1 MIASV
6 RLWFAAL
13 TQREKW
19 LVASAGILA
28 GLSIAVF
35 AIIMPALSV
44 VEKAALDLDE
54 AVQRRGRIVAKV
66 ALTRGQLPV
75 ARTAAA
81 AAAAADIGLLV
92 TQSAAEKGFDVIKS
106 ANAAPG
112 QISIRI
118 DQARAPAFLAW
129 VNELEAQNIVVRT
142 ATLRSGANGTVTVEA
157 QMQMG
162 AQ

>member
-1 MIASV
+1 MIESV

-19 LVASAGILA
+19 LVATAGILA

-66 ALTRGQLPV
+66 ASTQGQLSV

-81 AAAAADIGLLV
+81 EDIGLLV

-106 ANAAPG
+106 TNAAPG

-129 VNELEAQNIVVRT
+129 VNELGGQNIVVRT

>member
-1 MIASV
+1 MIESV

-19 LVASAGILA
+19 LVVTAGILA
-28 GLSIAVF
+28 GLSIAVV

-44 VEKAALDLDE
+44 LEKAALDLDE

-66 ALTRGQLPV
+66 ASTQGQRSV
-75 ARTAAA
+75 ART
-81 AAAAADIGLLV
+81 AAAADIGLLV

-106 ANAAPG
+106 ANAAQG

-157 QMQMG
+157 QMQIS

>member
-1 MIASV
+1 MIESV

-19 LVASAGILA
+19 LVATAGILA

-66 ALTRGQLPV
+66 ASTQGQRSV
-75 ARTAAA
+75 APMT
-81 AAAAADIGLLV
+81 AAADIGLLV

-106 ANAAPG
+106 TNAAPG

-129 VNELEAQNIVVRT
+129 VNELEGQNIVVRT

>member
-1 MIASV
+1 MIESV

-19 LVASAGILA
+19 LVATAGILA

-66 ALTRGQLPV
+66 ASTQGQRSV
-75 ARTAAA
+75 ART
-81 AAAAADIGLLV
+81 AAAADIGLLV

-129 VNELEAQNIVVRT
+129 VNELEGQNIVVRT

>member
-19 LVASAGILA
+19 LVATAGILA

-66 ALTRGQLPV
+66 ALTQGQRPV
-75 ARTAAA
+75 ART
-81 AAAAADIGLLV
+81 AAAADIGLLV
-92 TQSAAEKGFDVIKS
+92 TQSAAEKGFDLIKS
-106 ANAAPG
+106 AHAAPG

-129 VNELEAQNIVVRT
+129 VSELEAQNIVVRT
-142 ATLRSGANGTVTVEA
+142 VTLRSGANGTVTVEA

>member
-1 MIASV
+1 MIESV

-19 LVASAGILA
+19 LVATAGILA

-54 AVQRRGRIVAKV
+54 AVQRRGQIVAKV
-66 ALTRGQLPV
+66 ASTQGQRSV
-75 ARTAAA
+75 APMT
-81 AAAAADIGLLV
+81 AAADIGLLV

-106 ANAAPG
+106 TNAAPG

-129 VNELEAQNIVVRT
+129 VNELEGQNIVVRT

>member
-1 MIASV
+1 MIESV

-19 LVASAGILA
+19 LVATAGILA
-28 GLSIAVF
+28 GFSIAVF

-66 ALTRGQLPV
+66 ASTQGQRSV
-75 ARTAAA
+75 AWTAAA
-81 AAAAADIGLLV
+81 SDIGLLV

-129 VNELEAQNIVVRT
+129 VNELEAQNIVLRT

-157 QMQMG
+157 QMQIS

>member
-1 MIASV
+1 MIESV

-13 TQREKW
+13 TQLEKW
-19 LVASAGILA
+19 LVATASILA

-66 ALTRGQLPV
+66 ASTQGQRSV
-75 ARTAAA
+75 ART
-81 AAAAADIGLLV
+81 AAAADIGLLV

-106 ANAAPG
+106 ANAAQG

-157 QMQMG
+157 QMQIS

>member
-66 ALTRGQLPV
+66 ALTQGQLSVPPTV
-75 ARTAAA
+75 AAT
-81 AAAAADIGLLV
+81 DIGLLV

-129 VNELEAQNIVVRT
+129 VNELEGQNIVVRT

-157 QMQMG
+157 QMQIS

>member
-1 MIASV
+1 MIESV

-19 LVASAGILA
+19 LVATAGILA

-66 ALTRGQLPV
+66 ASTQGQRSV
-75 ARTAAA
+75 APM
-81 AAAAADIGLLV
+81 AAAADIGLLV

-106 ANAAPG
+106 TNAAPG

-129 VNELEAQNIVVRT
+129 VNELEGQNIVVRT

-157 QMQMG
+157 QMQIS

>member
-19 LVASAGILA
+19 LVATAGILA
-28 GLSIAVF
+28 GFSIAVF
-35 AIIMPALSV
+35 VIIMPALSV

-54 AVQRRGRIVAKV
+54 AVQRRGRIEAKV
-66 ALTRGQLPV
+66 ASTQGQRSV
-75 ARTAAA
+75 AHTAAA
-81 AAAAADIGLLV
+81 SDIGLLV
-92 TQSAAEKGFDVIKS
+92 TQSAAEKGFDLIKS

-129 VNELEAQNIVVRT
+129 VNELEAQNIVMRT

-157 QMQMG
+157 QMQIS

>member
-1 MIASV
+1 
-6 RLWFAAL
+6 
-13 TQREKW
+13 
-19 LVASAGILA
+19 
-28 GLSIAVF
+28 
-35 AIIMPALSV
+35 
-44 VEKAALDLDE
+44 
-54 AVQRRGRIVAKV
+54 VAKV
-66 ALTRGQLPV
+66 ASTQGQRSV

-81 AAAAADIGLLV
+81 SDIGLLV

-129 VNELEAQNIVVRT
+129 VNELEAQNIVLRT

-157 QMQMG
+157 QMQIS

>member
-1 MIASV
+1 MIESV

-19 LVASAGILA
+19 LVATAGILA

-44 VEKAALDLDE
+44 AEKAALDLDE

-66 ALTRGQLPV
+66 ASTQGQRSV
-75 ARTAAA
+75 ART
-81 AAAAADIGLLV
+81 AAAADIGLLV

-142 ATLRSGANGTVTVEA
+142 AALRSGANGTVTVEA
-157 QMQMG
+157 QMQIS

>member
-1 MIASV
+1 MIESV

-19 LVASAGILA
+19 LVATAGILA

-66 ALTRGQLPV
+66 ASTQGQLSV

-81 AAAAADIGLLV
+81 EDIGLLV

-129 VNELEAQNIVVRT
+129 VSELEAQNIVVRT

-157 QMQMG
+157 QMQIS

>member
-13 TQREKW
+13 TQRERR
-19 LVASAGILA
+19 LVATAGVRTGLAIL
-28 GLSIAVF
+28 VF

-44 VEKAALDLDE
+44 LEKAALDLDE
-54 AVQRRGRIVAKV
+54 AVQRRGRIAAKV
-66 ALTRGQLPV
+66 ALTQGQRSV
-75 ARTAAA
+75 AAA
-81 AAAAADIGLLV
+81 TDIGLLV

-106 ANAAPG
+106 TNAASG

-129 VNELEAQNIVVRT
+129 VNELEAQNIIVRT
-142 ATLRSGANGTVTVEA
+142 ANLRSGANGTVTVEA

>member
-1 MIASV
+1 MIESV
-6 RLWFAAL
+6 RLWFGAL

-66 ALTRGQLPV
+66 ASTQGQRSV
-75 ARTAAA
+75 ART
-81 AAAAADIGLLV
+81 AAAADIGLLV

-106 ANAAPG
+106 ANAAQG

-157 QMQMG
+157 QMQIS

>member
-1 MIASV
+1 MIESV

-19 LVASAGILA
+19 LVATAGILA

-66 ALTRGQLPV
+66 ASTQGQLSV

-81 AAAAADIGLLV
+81 EDIGLLV

>member
-1 MIASV
+1 MIESV

-19 LVASAGILA
+19 LVATAGILA

-66 ALTRGQLPV
+66 ASTQGQLSV

-81 AAAAADIGLLV
+81 EDIGLLV

-129 VNELEAQNIVVRT
+129 VSELEAQNIVVRT

>member
-1 MIASV
+1 MIESV

-19 LVASAGILA
+19 LVATAGILA

-44 VEKAALDLDE
+44 VEKAALDLDD

-66 ALTRGQLPV
+66 ASTQGQRSV
-75 ARTAAA
+75 ART
-81 AAAAADIGLLV
+81 AAAADIGLLV

-106 ANAAPG
+106 ANAAQG

-142 ATLRSGANGTVTVEA
+142 ATLRSGANGTVTVEV
-157 QMQMG
+157 QMQIS

>member
-1 MIASV
+1 MIESV

-19 LVASAGILA
+19 LVATASILA
-28 GLSIAVF
+28 GLSIAVV
-35 AIIMPALSV
+35 AIIMPALSA

-66 ALTRGQLPV
+66 ASTQGQRSV

-81 AAAAADIGLLV
+81 SDIGLLV

>member
-1 MIASV
+1 
-6 RLWFAAL
+6 
-13 TQREKW
+13 
-19 LVASAGILA
+19 LA

-66 ALTRGQLPV
+66 ASTQGQRSV
-75 ARTAAA
+75 APM
-81 AAAAADIGLLV
+81 AAAADIGLLV

-106 ANAAPG
+106 TNAAPG

-129 VNELEAQNIVVRT
+129 VNELEGQNIVVRT

>member
-19 LVASAGILA
+19 LVATAGILA

-66 ALTRGQLPV
+66 ALTQGQRPV
-75 ARTAAA
+75 ART

>member
-1 MIASV
+1 MIESV

-19 LVASAGILA
+19 LVATAGILA

-66 ALTRGQLPV
+66 ASTQGQLSV

-81 AAAAADIGLLV
+81 EDIGLLV

-129 VNELEAQNIVVRT
+129 VDELEAQNIVVRT
-142 ATLRSGANGTVTVEA
+142 VTLRSGANGTVTVEA

>member
-13 TQREKW
+13 SQRERR
-19 LVASAGILA
+19 LVATAGVLTGLAIL
-28 GLSIAVF
+28 VF

-44 VEKAALDLDE
+44 LEKAALDLDE
-54 AVQRRGRIVAKV
+54 AVQRRGRIAAKV
-66 ALTRGQLPV
+66 ALTQGQRSV
-75 ARTAAA
+75 AAA
-81 AAAAADIGLLV
+81 TDIGLLV

-106 ANAAPG
+106 TNAAPG

>member
-1 MIASV
+1 MIESV

-19 LVASAGILA
+19 LVATAGILA
-28 GLSIAVF
+28 GLSIAVV

-66 ALTRGQLPV
+66 ASTQGQRSV
-75 ARTAAA
+75 ART
-81 AAAAADIGLLV
+81 AAAADIGLLV

-106 ANAAPG
+106 ANAAQG

-157 QMQMG
+157 QMQIS

>member
-1 MIASV
+1 MIESV
-6 RLWFAAL
+6 RLWVAAL

-19 LVASAGILA
+19 LVATAGILA
-28 GLSIAVF
+28 GFSIAVF

-66 ALTRGQLPV
+66 ALTQGQRPV
-75 ARTAAA
+75 ART

-129 VNELEAQNIVVRT
+129 VNELEGQNIVVRT

-157 QMQMG
+157 QMQIS

>member
-1 MIASV
+1 MIESV

-19 LVASAGILA
+19 LVATAGILA

-44 VEKAALDLDE
+44 VEKAALDLDD

-66 ALTRGQLPV
+66 ASTQGQRSV
-75 ARTAAA
+75 ARTTAAS
-81 AAAAADIGLLV
+81 DIGLLV

-106 ANAAPG
+106 ANAAQG

-157 QMQMG
+157 QMQIS

>member
-1 MIASV
+1 MIEPV

-19 LVASAGILA
+19 LVATAGILA

-66 ALTRGQLPV
+66 ASTQGQRSV
-75 ARTAAA
+75 APM
-81 AAAAADIGLLV
+81 AAAADIGLLV

-106 ANAAPG
+106 TNAAPG

-129 VNELEAQNIVVRT
+129 VNELEGQNIVVRT

>member
-1 MIASV
+1 MIESV

-19 LVASAGILA
+19 LVATAGILA

-44 VEKAALDLDE
+44 VEKAALDLDD

-66 ALTRGQLPV
+66 ASIQGQRSV
-75 ARTAAA
+75 ARM
-81 AAAAADIGLLV
+81 AAAADIGLLV

-106 ANAAPG
+106 ANAAQG

-129 VNELEAQNIVVRT
+129 VNELEAQNIVLRT

-157 QMQMG
+157 QMQIS

>member
-19 LVASAGILA
+19 LVATAGILA

-54 AVQRRGRIVAKV
+54 AVQRRGRIEAKV
-66 ALTRGQLPV
+66 ASTQGQRSV

-81 AAAAADIGLLV
+81 SDIGLLV

-112 QISIRI
+112 QISIGI

-142 ATLRSGANGTVTVEA
+142 ATLRSEANGTVTVEA
-157 QMQMG
+157 QMQIS

>member
-19 LVASAGILA
+19 LVATAGILA

-66 ALTRGQLPV
+66 ALTQGQRPV
-75 ARTAAA
+75 ART

-92 TQSAAEKGFDVIKS
+92 TQSAAEKGFDLIKS

-129 VNELEAQNIVVRT
+129 VNELEAQNIVMRT

-157 QMQMG
+157 QMQIS

>member
-1 MIASV
+1 MIESV

-19 LVASAGILA
+19 LVATAGILA

-44 VEKAALDLDE
+44 VEKAALDLDD

-66 ALTRGQLPV
+66 ASTQGQRSV
-75 ARTAAA
+75 ART
-81 AAAAADIGLLV
+81 AAAADIGLLV

-106 ANAAPG
+106 ANAAQG

-129 VNELEAQNIVVRT
+129 VNELEAQNIVLRT

-157 QMQMG
+157 QMQIS

>member
-66 ALTRGQLPV
+66 ASTQGQLSV

-81 AAAAADIGLLV
+81 EDIGLLV

-129 VNELEAQNIVVRT
+129 VSELEAQNIVVRT
-142 ATLRSGANGTVTVEA
+142 VTLRSGANGTVTVEA